1 MATFTS
7 ATFIPQLQ
15 PYQPDLNLY
24 ANLMQTKQTQYDSNW
39 KSLNKMYGQ
48 YFYADLTRDDNV
60 KKKEYLVDQINFNVN
75 RLTGLDLSLE
85 QNVTQAAQVFKPF
98 YEDKGLMKDMAWTK
112 NFNQQVGR
120 AEALQGSADEKD
132 RAQFWDAGL
141 RELQYKRGE
150 FKDVTADKAMSF
162 ENAQYTPYINVQD
175 KALKLAKEFG
185 NIESVDFSSDGRWVI
200 KQTNG
205 RILEEPLSK
214 MFEAN
219 LGNDPQVQAIYKTQ
233 SYVNRKDYSYSNAA
247 QFGGD
252 KNKAEQKYLEDNFNI
267 LKEQSKKRYNAYE
280 ERSTVYDN
288 KIKDLQKQVDNGTA
302 SPEAKEQ
309 LAAYIENK
317 RINGAVLERAKT
329 DYDMM
334 NSGESKTATT
344 STGFKNPYGDIE
356 SLRYKVDNGVSS
368 MLMQKDLGEAAHVY
382 AYRNA
387 KTSMDA
393 NPYAILADKHKYE
406 MSEIASR
413 IQGQKDIAIL
423 KANMQ
428 QQLDSDKDKVAAGTH
443 YRNEKGETVEFENLN
458 NTYIMPNAKGA
469 TTDVNSAIGLS
480 RKIVK
485 NQTENHALPWVQSMA
500 GVLDE
505 LSNNN
510 EIDNAQIKQI
520 LGTSRAPNI
529 TLQEFKQRLKAN
541 PVAFV
546 STLLGAD
553 GLQRIKEN
561 YNNFISNNSQ
571 LSTIKSRSSQI
582 IRENVKFQDYVN
594 YLSEDQKWRATTSKA
609 VENEINRVGGYQY
622 AEYLYD
628 TKGNLRTE
636 KQFYDAIEKAGGSK
650 YVKDNYGNQKSEAE
664 IKKVFGE
671 NKTWNV
677 ISTLLAP
684 IPKALGAL
692 GTALGSESEKTN
704 YQELLKAAN
713 EVWKK
718 ADIVKAPVV
727 GLGKFYDPGTGVF
740 TEGATAITVSPRSS
754 KGRYY
759 YDGVMK
765 DLMGLDFSSNAAN
778 TRISFKGYSL
788 DNWNTVGAAK
798 LDKGQALIDAIRRDM
813 NNPKSKIGTFELGV
827 APIATGSTNR
837 GAVIIKPSAEWL
849 SGFKSTDKDGKNNV
863 LTTEEYNNILTNG
876 INIMTNNSN
885 FKNALYQE
893 SFKDPLASYVDAAGS
908 YTYTDPTNNKYKYT
922 INKDDYGMGDYTLIS
937 EFPVWNVEKG
947 DYDIYHS
954 TSNSLI
960 SGNNLSK
967 QRDDQIY
974 TAYDQMKAQNQRL
987 SNGEY

>member
-15 PYQPDLNLY
+15 PYQPDLSLY

-48 YFYADLTRDDNV
+48 YFYADLTRDDSV

-120 AEALQGSADEKD
+120 AEALQGSANEKD

-150 FKDVTADKAMSF
+150 FKDATADKAMSF
-162 ENAQYTPYINVQD
+162 ENSQYTPYVNVQD

-185 NIESVDFSSDGRWVI
+185 NIESVDFSSDGRWVV

-267 LKEQSKKRYNAYE
+267 LKEQSKKRYDAYE

-302 SPEAKEQ
+302 SPEVKEQ
-309 LAAYIENK
+309 LEAYIENK
-317 RINGAVLERAKT
+317 KINGAVLERAKT
-329 DYDMM
+329 DYDIM

-458 NTYIMPNAKGA
+458 NTYIMSNAKGA
-469 TTDVNSAIGLS
+469 TTDTNNAIGLS

-485 NQTENHALPWVQSMA
+485 NQTENNALPWVQSMA
-500 GVLDE
+500 GVLEE
-505 LSNNN
+505 LSNNK

-546 STLLGAD
+546 STLLGPD

-582 IRENVKFQDYVN
+582 IKENVKFQDYVN
-594 YLSEDQKWRATTSKA
+594 YLGEDQKWRASTSVA

-636 KQFYDAIEKAGGSK
+636 KQFYEAVEKAGGPK
-650 YVKDNYGNQKSEAE
+650 YNKEKEE
-664 IKKVFGE
+664 LKKTLKGSTALSVVG
-671 NKTWNV
+671 
-677 ISTLLAP
+677 TLLFP
-684 IPKALGAL
+684 VQTALGAIN
-692 GTALGSESEKTN
+692 ASINSGSTKTRN
-704 YQELLKAAN
+704 YQDLLKAAD
-713 EVWKK
+713 EVWRKTDVVKK
-718 ADIVKAPVV
+718 PVV

-740 TEGATAITVSPRSS
+740 TEGATAITVNQRSS

-759 YDGVMK
+759 YEGVMK
-765 DLMGLDFSSNAAN
+765 DLMGLDFSNASN
-778 TRISFKGYSL
+778 TKVSFEGYSL
-788 DNWNTVGAAK
+788 DNWTKAEGTNSN
-798 LDKGQALIDAIRRDM
+798 KGQALIDAIRRDM
-813 NNPKSKIGTFELGV
+813 NNPKSKIGVFELGV
-827 APIATGSTNR
+827 APIATGSTDR

-849 SGFKSTDKDGKNNV
+849 SGFKSTDKDGTNNV

-876 INIMTNNSN
+876 INIITNNSS
-885 FKNALYQE
+885 FKNALYQD
-893 SFKDPLASYVDAAGS
+893 SFKDPLASYVDATGS
-908 YTYTDPTNNKYKYT
+908 YSYTDPTNNKYKFT
-922 INKDDYGMGDYTLIS
+922 INKDDFGMGDYTLIS

-947 DYDIYHS
+947 EYDIYHS

-974 TAYDQMKAQNQRL
+974 TAYDQMKMQNQRL

>member
-15 PYQPDLNLY
+15 PYQPDLSLY

-48 YFYADLTRDDNV
+48 YFYADLTRDDSV

-120 AEALQGSADEKD
+120 AEALQGSANEKD

-150 FKDVTADKAMSF
+150 FKDITADKAMSF
-162 ENAQYTPYINVQD
+162 ENAQYTPYVNVQD

-185 NIESVDFSSDGRWVI
+185 NIESVDFSSDGRWVV

-267 LKEQSKKRYNAYE
+267 LKEQSKKRYDAYE

-309 LAAYIENK
+309 LEAYIENK

-329 DYDMM
+329 DYDIM

-393 NPYAILADKHKYE
+393 NPYAILSDKHKYE

-443 YRNEKGETVEFENLN
+443 YRNEKGEAVELENLN
-458 NTYIMPNAKGA
+458 NTYIMSNASGA
-469 TTDVNSAIGLS
+469 TTDANSAIGLS

-500 GVLDE
+500 GVLEE
-505 LSNNN
+505 LSNNK

-582 IRENVKFQDYVN
+582 IKENVKFQDYVN
-594 YLSEDQKWRATTSKA
+594 YLDEDQKWRASTSVA

-636 KQFYDAIEKAGGSK
+636 KQFYDAVEKAGGPK
-650 YVKDNYGNQKSEAE
+650 YDKEKEE
-664 IKKVFGE
+664 LKK
-671 NKTWNV
+671 
-677 ISTLLAP
+677 TLKGMPLP
-684 IPKALGAL
+684 TILEGLGLLGADKK
-692 GTALGSESEKTN
+692 AN
-704 YQELLKAAN
+704 YQDLLGAAN

-718 ADIVKAPVV
+718 ADIVKKPVV
-727 GLGKFYDPGTGVF
+727 GLGKFYDPGTGAF
-740 TEGATAITVSPRSS
+740 TEGATAITVNPRSS

-765 DLMGLDFSSNAAN
+765 DLMGLDFSNSND

-788 DNWNTVGAAK
+788 TNWDTVGGGK

-813 NNPKSKIGTFELGV
+813 NDPKSKIGVFELGV

-849 SGFKSTDKDGKNNV
+849 SGFKSTDKDGTNNV

-876 INIMTNNSN
+876 INIMTNNNS
-885 FKNALYQE
+885 FKNALYQD

-908 YTYTDPTNNKYKYT
+908 YSYTDPTNNKYKFT
-922 INKDDYGMGDYTLIS
+922 IKKDQFGMGDYTLIS
-937 EFPVWNVEKG
+937 EFPVWNVEEG
-947 DYDIYHS
+947 VYDMYHS
-954 TSNSLI
+954 TTNSVI

-974 TAYDQMKAQNQRL
+974 TAYDQMKMQNQRL